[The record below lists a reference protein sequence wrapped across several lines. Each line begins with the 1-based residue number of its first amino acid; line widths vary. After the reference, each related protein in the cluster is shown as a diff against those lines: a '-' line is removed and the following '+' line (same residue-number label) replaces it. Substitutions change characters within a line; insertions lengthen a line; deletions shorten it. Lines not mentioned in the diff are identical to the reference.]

1 MHSLGGIDMSLK
13 TQLVNNYKTA
23 DITEKDILILNY
35 AEKITTQ
42 PASITKDDIAKLT
55 DNDFSQEAIHDI
67 AQVVSYF
74 NYVNRMA
81 DSLGIELESE

>member
-1 MHSLGGIDMSLK
+1 MHSLGNIDESLK
-13 TQLVNNYKTA
+13 EQLVKDFKTA
-23 DITEKDILILNY
+23 DITEKDILILDY

-55 DNDFSQEAIHDI
+55 DNGFSQEAIHDI

-74 NYVNRMA
+74 NYVNRIA
-81 DSLGIELESE
+81 DSLGIELEN